1 MIQEREIEL
10 QKEHR
15 RQEDN
20 DKLRRDFARQ
30 ANAFHQWLTE
40 TRAAMMET
48 SGTLEEQL
56 ELLKKKVS
64 FQRFYITSYC
74 NFLIPSTCRLFRR
87 WLILNVH
94 LSPSFMLTFIRLS
107 LFSFSL
113 ECKWM
118 ILGECSHLFSLDS
131 YCFYLNRLCLL

>member
-1 MIQEREIEL
+1 MEL

-15 RQEDN
+15 RQEEN

-56 ELLKKKVS
+56 ELLKKKVGVHGSDAFLS
-64 FQRFYITSYC
+64 FFKDCGFYFCGCIAVTSWNDQYILSKLAEVERSLPVTAKI
-74 NFLIPSTCRLFRR
+74 FSYVFWMLLI
-87 WLILNVH
+87 N
-94 LSPSFMLTFIRLS
+94 
-107 LFSFSL
+107 
-113 ECKWM
+113 
-118 ILGECSHLFSLDS
+118 
-131 YCFYLNRLCLL
+131 